1 MPRTDDFKIDLDTL
15 TLADG
20 AQITTQIT
28 ADIESDDEGTY
39 FVLTG
44 LRWEGSRIDAT
55 DWRWSA
61 VSEWIAQ
68 DIRNTFGIVK
78 SAHAANENSAAA
90 DRADFAHDERL
101 NARAA

>member
-1 MPRTDDFKIDLDTL
+1 MASATDFQIDLDAL

-20 AQITTQIT
+20 AQITTQLT

-39 FVLTG
+39 FTLTG
-44 LRWEGSRIDAT
+44 LRWEGARVDAA

-68 DIRNTFGIVK
+68 DARNALGIVR
-78 SAHAANENSAAA
+78 SAHAAIEDTTAA
-90 DRADFAHDERL
+90 DHADFTHDERM

>member
-1 MPRTDDFKIDLDTL
+1 MPRTTDFQIDLDTL

-20 AQITTQIT
+20 AQITTQLT

-39 FVLTG
+39 FLLTG
-44 LRWEGSRIDAT
+44 LRWEGIRVDAT

-68 DIRNTFGIVK
+68 DIRKAFGLVR
-78 SAHAANENSAAA
+78 SAHAANENTVSA

-101 NARAA
+101 DARAA